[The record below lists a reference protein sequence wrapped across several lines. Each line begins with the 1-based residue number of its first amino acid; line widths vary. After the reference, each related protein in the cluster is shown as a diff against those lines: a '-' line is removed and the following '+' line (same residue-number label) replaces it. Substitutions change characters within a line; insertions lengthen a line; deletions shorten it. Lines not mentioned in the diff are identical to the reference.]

1 MNTIYLI
8 GNVGRDAEFKP
19 DVGKGLLR
27 FSLATSE
34 RYTKKDGTAA
44 ESTTWHNIVLWG
56 PRGLAL
62 SKQLTKGRMAFVTGT
77 IKTRQYEKDGEK
89 RTATEVDAKDI
100 VTLFAN
106 KNAPSDDEPAG
117 PVMKAPPGSALD
129 DDDIPF

>member
-34 RYTKKDGTAA
+34 RYTKKDGSKG
-44 ESTTWHNIVLWG
+44 ESTTWHNIVMWG
-56 PRGLAL
+56 ERGASL
-62 SKQLTKGRMAFVTGT
+62 SKQLTKGRMAFITGT
-77 IKTRQYEKDGEK
+77 VKTRQYEKDGEK

-100 VTLFAN
+100 VTLFAS
-106 KNAPSDDEPAG
+106 KNAPSDDEPAER
-117 PVMKAPPGSALD
+117 PSKPAAGSSID
-129 DDDIPF
+129 DDEIPF